1 MKKTILTLL
10 SVLFCAITFAQN
22 VPQGINYQ
30 AIARDAAGAELA
42 NDTLIVQF
50 SVLEGAAI
58 SWQEIH
64 TVTTNEFGLFTELNV
79 AGCQLIAVSTSLKPP
94 SRAIYVLAA
103 PPSSAGHP

>member
-30 AIARDAAGAELA
+30 AVARDAAGSELA

-58 SWQEIH
+58 SWQETH
-64 TVTTNEFGLFTELNV
+64 AVNTNDFGLFT
-79 AGCQLIAVSTSLKPP
+79 AIIGQGTSTSNGN
-94 SRAIYVLAA
+94 
-103 PPSSAGHP
+103 SSTFDLVDWGLQHIH

>member
-50 SVLEGAAI
+50 SILEGAAI
-58 SWQEIH
+58 SWQETH
-64 TVTTNEFGLFTELNV
+64 AVNTNDFGLFT
-79 AGCQLIAVSTSLKPP
+79 AIIGQGTSTSNGN
-94 SRAIYVLAA
+94 
-103 PPSSAGHP
+103 SSTFDLVDWGLQHIH